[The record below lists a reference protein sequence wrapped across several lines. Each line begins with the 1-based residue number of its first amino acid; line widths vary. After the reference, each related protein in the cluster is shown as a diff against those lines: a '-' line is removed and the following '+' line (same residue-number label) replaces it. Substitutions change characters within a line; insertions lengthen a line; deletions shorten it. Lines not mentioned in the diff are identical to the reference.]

1 MKKIIVFIVVLALA
15 IGSVWYIKNKTKVSV
30 DSTVKSYKNS
40 NLGISFTYP
49 INLTASTTNS
59 VVTLHHDIPYENHG
73 DCDMVGDTK
82 TYPRL
87 TDFNVKIQKINKGV
101 VDAMKTISPYIPQE
115 NFVNG
120 EVIVSP
126 GFIDAFKAGNLD
138 GYAIYEG
145 AEGCGQTTYY
155 FPITNDETLVIN
167 KMSIQV
173 LSGSIRVDE
182 QAKVLAVP
190 GVIPRDESDKI
201 FASIL
206 NTLKVQ

>member
-1 MKKIIVFIVVLALA
+1 MKKIILFIVVVVLA
-15 IGSVWYIKNKTKVSV
+15 IGSVWYVKNRTKVSV
-30 DSTVKSYKNS
+30 DSAVKTYKNS
-40 NLGISFTYP
+40 DLGISFTYP
-49 INLTASTTNS
+49 ITLTASTTNS
-59 VVTLHHDIPYENHG
+59 VITLHHDIPYENHG

-87 TDFNVKIQKINKGV
+87 TDFNVKIEKISKGM
-101 VDAMKTISPYIPQE
+101 VDTMKIISPYIPQE
-115 NFVNG
+115 NFINDSV
-120 EVIVSP
+120 VVSP
-126 GFIDAFKAGNLD
+126 GFIDVYKVGDFD

-155 FPITNDETLVIN
+155 FPISSDKTLVIN

-190 GVIPRDESDKI
+190 GVISRQESDKI
-201 FASIL
+201 FTSIL